1 MCESKNLLKKYLDS
15 IMYQKKYST
24 YTVENYERDLNDYLE
39 FLSFNN
45 IEYGS
50 IQYHDIQQYMS
61 FLYDKKYK
69 KTSINR
75 KLSAIRGFYSYLCEE
90 NLIKSNPFDNVS
102 SLKKY
107 RKLPNYLY
115 TNEIEKMLNVE
126 ETDTAINVRNE
137 LIIELLYSTGVR
149 VSELVNIKMSDINID
164 AKTIKILGKGHKER
178 IVLYG
183 DYAAE
188 KIDKYISFSRIQL
201 LGNKKSEYL
210 FLNSRGGALTD
221 RSVRNIINLV
231 ASKSR
236 VNSHVTPHTLRH
248 TFATHLLNEGADL
261 LTVKELLGHKNLSTT
276 SIYTHLSKEHLRN
289 VYLSSHPRS
298 QNNVNQRKHI

>member
-90 NLIKSNPFDNVS
+90 NLIKSN
-102 SLKKY
+102 
-107 RKLPNYLY
+107 
-115 TNEIEKMLNVE
+115 
-126 ETDTAINVRNE
+126 
-137 LIIELLYSTGVR
+137 LL
-149 VSELVNIKMSDINID
+149 
-164 AKTIKILGKGHKER
+164 
-178 IVLYG
+178 
-183 DYAAE
+183 
-188 KIDKYISFSRIQL
+188 
-201 LGNKKSEYL
+201 
-210 FLNSRGGALTD
+210 
-221 RSVRNIINLV
+221 
-231 ASKSR
+231 
-236 VNSHVTPHTLRH
+236 
-248 TFATHLLNEGADL
+248 
-261 LTVKELLGHKNLSTT
+261 
-276 SIYTHLSKEHLRN
+276 
-289 VYLSSHPRS
+289 
-298 QNNVNQRKHI
+298 